1 MYLTSEQARELDR
14 RAIEEFGVPGIVLME
29 NAGRAMAQ
37 LLLDMKVDGPII
49 ICCGAGNNGG
59 DGFVIARHLDN
70 ARVPVRILLFADPD
84 RISHDSA
91 INQRIALAS
100 GIPIDVMAMNP
111 LDEDVLQEKLGQASW
126 IVDALFG
133 SGLRGPLRPP
143 FDRVVEM
150 INASG
155 AKILA
160 VDVPSGLDAD
170 AGRPLGAAI
179 RADRTAVIIA
189 PRVGFE
195 NPGAREWIGEVH
207 VIDIG
212 IPRCLLEKG
221 VAQGD
226 I

>member
-1 MYLTSEQARELDR
+1 MHLTSEQARELDR
-14 RAIEEFGVPGIVLME
+14 KAIEEFGVPSIVLME

-37 LLLDMKVDGPII
+37 LLLDMKADGPVA

-70 ARVPVRILLFADPD
+70 ARIPVRALLFADPD
-84 RISHDSA
+84 KISRDSA
-91 INQRIALAS
+91 INHRIARAS
-100 GIPIDVMAMNP
+100 GIPIDVIGMDS
-111 LDEDVLQEKLGQASW
+111 LDEETVKEKLAQAAW

-143 FDRVVEM
+143 FDRVVEL
-150 INASG
+150 INASAAG
-155 AKILA
+155 VLA

-170 AGRPLGAAI
+170 AGRPLGATI
-179 RADRTAVIIA
+179 RADHTAVIIA
-189 PRVGFE
+189 PRVGFD
-195 NPGAREWIGEVH
+195 NPEAREWIGQVH

-212 IPRCLLEKG
+212 IPRCLLEQG
-221 VAQGD
+221 RGD